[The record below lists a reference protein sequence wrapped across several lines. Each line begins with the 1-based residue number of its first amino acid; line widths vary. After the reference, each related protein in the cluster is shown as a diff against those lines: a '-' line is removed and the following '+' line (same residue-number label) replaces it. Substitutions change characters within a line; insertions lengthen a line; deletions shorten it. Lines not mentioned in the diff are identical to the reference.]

1 MDLKML
7 VATHK
12 KVDIPSISC
21 YFPVQVGTALNDTI
35 PDYLRD
41 DTGENI
47 STENPYYSELT
58 GVYWAFKNLHA
69 DYVGLAHYRRY
80 FANSW
85 WSSMKKHP
93 TTKDYLSESK
103 AKQLLQSVDIIL
115 PTKRRYFIESVYDHY
130 AHTLYEED
138 LLATEK
144 IIEQLCPAYSVEFQ
158 QLKVRRSAHM
168 FNMFVMSDQKFKEYC
183 TWLFPILKELLEVR
197 GTAFDR
203 FHQRYPG
210 RISEIL
216 MDVWIN
222 TNNYDYVEQPLI
234 FIGGR
239 HLAERAY
246 ELLKSKVTGEKYS
259 DSFY

>member
-12 KVDIPSISC
+12 KVEIPPISC
-21 YFPVQVGTALNDTI
+21 YYPVQVGTALNATI
-35 PDYLRD
+35 PNYLRD
-41 DTGENI
+41 DKGENI
-47 STENPYYSELT
+47 SSKNPYYSELT
-58 GVYWAFKNLHA
+58 GVYWAYKNLKA
-69 DYVGLAHYRRY
+69 DYIGLVHYRRY

-85 WSSMKKHP
+85 WSSLKKYP
-93 TTKDYLSESK
+93 TIKDYLSESK
-103 AKQLLQSVDIIL
+103 AEQLLKNVDIIL
-115 PTKRRYFIESVYDHY
+115 PKKRRYYIESVYDHY
-130 AHTLYEED
+130 AHTLHEED
-138 LLATEK
+138 LLVTER
-144 IIEQLCPAYSVEFQ
+144 IIQKRCPEYLEEFQ
-158 QLKVRRSAHM
+158 ELKVRKSAHM
-168 FNMFVMSDQKFKEYC
+168 FNMFVMKEDIFNDYC
-183 TWLFPILKELLEVR
+183 AWLFPILKELLEIR
-197 GTAFDR
+197 GTNFDR

-210 RISEIL
+210 RVSEIL

-239 HLAERAY
+239 QLFARAY